1 MYDDGGEERGEPGD
15 LRSPSADRQD
25 QARCHPLRLA
35 ILAILASGR
44 TLAASEIADELPRT
58 PGLALL
64 RYHLGVLRR
73 ANLVDEKAE
82 GTRRIFS
89 LI

>member
-1 MYDDGGEERGEPGD
+1 MHDDGGEGHGGPGK

-25 QARCHPLRLA
+25 QARRHPLRLA
-35 ILAILASGR
+35 VLAILASGP
-44 TLAASEIADELPRT
+44 LAVSEIASELPRT

-73 ANLVDEKAE
+73 AELVSEKAE